1 MNWAHVHLLL
11 NHFPTIGMVVGLG
24 VFILAIASKSDDLKR
39 ASLGIFFFISLLSIP
54 AFVTGTSAKLALDK
68 APEVSKGMIDTH
80 ETAAFEGLWVMELT
94 GILAWLGLW
103 QYRRLS
109 RVPQGTIAAVLLAAV
124 VTFGLMSR
132 AALIGGEIR
141 HPEIRTGPIP
151 TVGPTVALAGGPVGS
166 TEETVPPDQPLA
178 RVIGDAMV
186 NLTWGW
192 PACETIHFVGLS
204 LLFGVVL
211 LVDLRM
217 LGFMKGVP
225 FSTLHRLLPWGI
237 LGFALNVAT
246 GFLFFVGAPPTF
258 YVTNATFY
266 WKLALIFV
274 AGANALYFTVF
285 DQAWALEAG
294 DTPPMAA
301 RVAAASGL
309 ALWTGV
315 IYCGQMLPFLGHSF

>member
-11 NHFPTIGMVVGLG
+11 NHFPTVGMVVGLG
-24 VFILAIASKSDDLKR
+24 VFLTAIAAKSDDMKR
-39 ASLGIFFFISLLSIP
+39 TSLGIFFFISLLSIP

-68 APEVSKGMIDTH
+68 VPEVSKAMIDTH
-80 ETAAFEGLWVMELT
+80 ETAAFEGLWFMELT
-94 GILAWLGLW
+94 GAVAWLGLW

-109 RVPQGTIAAVLLAAV
+109 RVPQGTVAAVLLAAL

-141 HPEIRTGPIP
+141 HPEVRMEPSVATPSATG
-151 TVGPTVALAGGPVGS
+151 TS
-166 TEETVPPDQPLA
+166 EETPEADPPLA

-204 LLFGVVL
+204 LLFGVVM

-217 LGFMKGVP
+217 LGFMKGIP

>member
-11 NHFPTIGMVVGLG
+11 NHFPTVGMVIGLG
-24 VFILAIASKSDDLKR
+24 VFITAIASKSDDMKR
-39 ASLGIFFFISLLSIP
+39 TSLGIFFCISLLAIP
-54 AFVTGTSAKLALDK
+54 AFVTGTSAKLALEK
-68 APEVSKGMIDTH
+68 VPEVSKAMIDTH
-80 ETAAFEGLWVMELT
+80 ETAAFEGLWLMELT
-94 GILAWLGLW
+94 GAIAWLGLW

-109 RVPQGTIAAVLLAAV
+109 RVPQGTLGTVLVLALA
-124 VTFGLMSR
+124 TFGLMSR

-141 HPEIRTGPIP
+141 HPEIRTEPNVTAPSATG
-151 TVGPTVALAGGPVGS
+151 TS
-166 TEETVPPDQPLA
+166 EEAPAADPPLA

-217 LGFMKGVP
+217 LGFMKSIP

-237 LGFALNVAT
+237 LGFGLNVAT

-258 YVTNATFY
+258 YVTNATFF
-266 WKLALIFV
+266 WKLALILV
-274 AGANALYFTVF
+274 AGANALYFTVL
-285 DQAWALEAG
+285 DQPWALEAG

-301 RVAAASGL
+301 KVAAASGIV
-309 ALWTGV
+309 LWTGV
-315 IYCGQMLPFLGHSF
+315 IFCGQMLPFLGHSF

>member
-1 MNWAHVHLLL
+1 M
-11 NHFPTIGMVVGLG
+11 IVGLG
-24 VFILAIASKSDDLKR
+24 VFVAAIATRSDDLKR
-39 ASLGIFFFISLLSIP
+39 ASLVIFFAIALLTIP
-54 AFVTGTSAKLALDK
+54 TFVTGTSAKLALEKTPEASK
-68 APEVSKGMIDTH
+68 AMINTH
-80 ETAAFEGLWVMELT
+80 ENAAFEGLWAMELT
-94 GILAWLGLW
+94 GALAWLGLW

-109 RVPQGTIAAVLLAAV
+109 RVPQGTLAAVLLVAM
-124 VTFGLMSR
+124 VTFGLMSW

-141 HPEIRTGPIP
+141 HPEVRMGPSLAEP
-151 TVGPTVALAGGPVGS
+151 TAEELEANQPPT
-166 TEETVPPDQPLA
+166 

-217 LGFMKGVP
+217 LGFMKSIP

-237 LGFALNVAT
+237 LGFGLNVVT
-246 GFLFFVGAPPTF
+246 GFLFFIGAPPTF

-266 WKLALIFV
+266 WKLALILV
-274 AGANALYFTVF
+274 AGANTLYFTVF
-285 DQAWALEAG
+285 DQPWTIGAG
-294 DTPPMAA
+294 GTPPMAA
-301 RVAAASGL
+301 KVAAASGIL
-309 ALWTGV
+309 LWTAV